1 MPSPRKRTAPPKDA
15 LSYRH
20 PEADLPARP
29 EIGAQAQ
36 FKKAKPATT
45 YRFDSSLAPALEW
58 DGENPAREPAE
69 ALITEIVECGL
80 RIAELAKHLRPNGAL
95 KGIRTW
101 PN

>member
-45 YRFDSSLAPALEW
+45 YRFDSSLAPATEW

-80 RIAELAKHLRPNGAL
+80 WIAELAKHLRPNGAL
-95 KGIRTW
+95 KGMRIW